1 MSTLID
7 STDARILSLLMRNGK
22 IPVRKIAEILGL
34 GESTV
39 HVRLRKLEEMG
50 VLKGYSAV
58 IDTEKLGLRIK
69 ALLQVD
75 VDPSRIKDVAKE
87 LARNP
92 HVMGIYSSTGEF
104 NLMALII
111 SYDPS
116 TVLEIL
122 EALTKVKGVRKTN
135 IMYLLRNLSP
145 REVNEVLSDLVLLRY
160 GDHR

>member
-1 MSTLID
+1 MID
-7 STDARILSLLMRNGK
+7 GTDARILSLLMRNGK

-39 HVRLRKLEEMG
+39 HVRLRKLEELG

-58 IDTEKLGLRIK
+58 IDTEKLGLRVK

-75 VDPSRIKDVAKE
+75 VDPIRRDDIARE
-87 LARNP
+87 LAKNP

-122 EALTKVKGVRKTN
+122 ETLTKMEGVRKTN
-135 IMYLLRNLSP
+135 VMYLLRNLLP
-145 REVNEVLSDLVLLRY
+145 REVNEVLSDLILLRY
-160 GDHR
+160 GGHG

>member
-1 MSTLID
+1 LID
-7 STDARILSLLMRNGK
+7 GTDARILSLLMRNGK

-39 HVRLRKLEEMG
+39 HVRLRKLEELG

-58 IDTEKLGLRIK
+58 IDTEKLGLRVK

-75 VDPSRIKDVAKE
+75 VDPIRRDDIVRE
-87 LARNP
+87 LAKNP

-122 EALTKVKGVRKTN
+122 ETLTKMEGVRKTN
-135 IMYLLRNLSP
+135 VMYLLRNLLP
-145 REVNEVLSDLVLLRY
+145 REVNEVLSDLILLRY
-160 GDHR
+160 GGHG

>member
-1 MSTLID
+1 MID
-7 STDARILSLLMRNGK
+7 GTDARILSLLMRNGK

-39 HVRLRKLEEMG
+39 HVRLRKLEELG

-58 IDTEKLGLRIK
+58 IDTEKLGLRVK

-75 VDPSRIKDVAKE
+75 VDPIRRDDIVRE
-87 LARNP
+87 LAKNP

-122 EALTKVKGVRKTN
+122 ETLTKMEGVRKTN
-135 IMYLLRNLSP
+135 VMYLLRNLLP
-145 REVNEVLSDLVLLRY
+145 REVNEVLSDLILLRY
-160 GDHR
+160 GGHG